1 MLIAMLTVFL
11 LGGGLMGGTIL
22 NPSEVEAIS
31 ERVEMTIDDPGRA
44 QAAVEILDELK
55 TEIKDFDRIFVDSG
69 EVVSD
74 IYRDH
79 SAGRHQLLKKLEA
92 LNLEWYASQNRNI
105 KLRKR
110 LKATITADEWAA
122 VFGAE

>member
-22 NPSEVEAIS
+22 NPFEVETIT

-44 QAAVEILDELK
+44 QAAAEILDELK
-55 TEIKDFDRIFVDSG
+55 TEIQDFDRIFVDSG
-69 EVVSD
+69 EAVSD

-79 SAGRHQLLKKLEA
+79 SAGRHQLLKTLEA
-92 LNLEWYASQNRNI
+92 LNLEWYASQNRNL

-110 LKATITADEWAA
+110 LKESITAAEWAA
-122 VFGAE
+122 IFGDK